1 MNKKK
6 VVSIEDR
13 IPKLKQARKKK
24 ATRRL
29 IFYLSVFFLLISV
42 VIYLQSPLSQI
53 KSININGNTIIAKE
67 EIIELSNLTTGAN
80 IWTINKNNVKKRI
93 QDNPIIQSASVK
105 RSLPWDVDVTIKEY
119 DLVGFIQEKD
129 YYLPVIEKGEIINNR
144 KSESIRG
151 DAPLLINFSEDKYLK
166 NMAKELQVLKP
177 SILSMISEIYWQ
189 PTKENKNKIL
199 LYMNDGYVV
208 SSTIRGF
215 SQKMTVYPSIVSQLD
230 EDSEGIIHISGGAY
244 FESFDKDVSES
255 DNNND

>member
-1 MNKKK
+1 MSKKK

-24 ATRRL
+24 ANRRL

-53 KSININGNTIIAKE
+53 KTININGNDTIAKE
-67 EIIELSNLTTGAN
+67 EIIELSDLAKGAN
-80 IWTINKNNVKKRI
+80 IWTINKKSVKKKI

-105 RSLPWDVDVTIKEY
+105 RSLPWDVDITIKEY

-129 YYLPVIEKGEIINNR
+129 YYLPVIEKGEIIKER
-144 KSESIRG
+144 KLKSIRG
-151 DAPLLINFSEDKYLK
+151 EAPLLVNFSEDKYLK
-166 NMAKELQVLKP
+166 NIATELQALKP
-177 SILSMISEIYWQ
+177 SILSMISELYWQ
-189 PTKENKNKIL
+189 PSKENKNKIL

-215 SQKMTVYPSIVSQLD
+215 SQKMAVYPSIVSQLD
-230 EDSEGIIHISGGAY
+230 EDSKGIIHISGGAY
-244 FESFDKDVSES
+244 FESFDEEAVEKED
-255 DNNND
+255 DND